1 MHIVSFGQIHDSE
14 KSEALTTN
22 FASTSLEAHFE
33 SNDLTFPSVTKFIKI
48 AISEATMKV
57 F

>member
-1 MHIVSFGQIHDSE
+1 MHIVSFGQIHDNE
-14 KSEALTTN
+14 KRCFDYKLY
-22 FASTSLEAHFE
+22 ASSLEAQFE

>member
-1 MHIVSFGQIHDSE
+1 MHIVSFGQIREYRKERSFDYKPS
-14 KSEALTTN
+14 
-22 FASTSLEAHFE
+22 SLEVHFE

>member
-33 SNDLTFPSVTKFIKI
+33 SSDLTFPSVTKFIKI